1 MSITIYATIFA
12 LITLVI
18 LLGIFWLMAIRRKSG
33 KSDIQQSRVSLV
45 IASFIVPILVCISFV
60 ISAFVSQKFFN
71 VTLPVGQRGGGVFVI
86 LVTTVLTSVLTLIV
100 LLPRIKHK

>member
-1 MSITIYATIFA
+1 
-12 LITLVI
+12 
-18 LLGIFWLMAIRRKSG
+18 MAIRRKSG